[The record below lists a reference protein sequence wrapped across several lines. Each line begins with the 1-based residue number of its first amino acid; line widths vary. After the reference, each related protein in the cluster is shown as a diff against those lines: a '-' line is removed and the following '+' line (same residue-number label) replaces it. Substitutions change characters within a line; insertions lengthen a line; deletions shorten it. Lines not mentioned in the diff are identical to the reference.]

1 MVWRSNVC
9 KCQHYIT
16 WPSSIFLVSS
26 TRVENEVSVSPLMDQ
41 FKLDV
46 EGESKS
52 PLH

>member
-16 WPSSIFLVSS
+16 WPGSIFLVLP
-26 TRVENEVSVSPLMDQ
+26 RVENEVSVSPLMDQ

-52 PLH
+52 RLH

>member
-9 KCQHYIT
+9 KCHYYIT
-16 WPSSIFLVSS
+16 WQGSIFLVLP
-26 TRVENEVSVSPLMDQ
+26 RVENEVSVSPLMDQ

>member
-9 KCQHYIT
+9 KCQHYIMLAG
-16 WPSSIFLVSS
+16 SIFLVLP
-26 TRVENEVSVSPLMDQ
+26 RVENEVSVSPLMDQ

-52 PLH
+52 TPH